1 VPNALPYFFLA
12 VFFFALFFLAGI
24 RIHLLPIGFGFPA

>member
-1 VPNALPYFFLA
+1 VPNALAYFFLA